1 MTFERGV
8 SQVVLLAV
16 ASLLCVSV
24 SFKIIALFVKIAL
37 DGILGQALMNFSWI
51 SRFFLGFTPDGG

>member
-1 MTFERGV
+1 MCVCE
-8 SQVVLLAV
+8 
-16 ASLLCVSV
+16 SL

-37 DGILGQALMNFSWI
+37 DSILGQALMNFSWI

>member
-37 DGILGQALMNFSWI
+37 DGILGQALMNFS
-51 SRFFLGFTPDGG
+51 